1 MSSRSTGASSF
12 ANRSG
17 CAFASAERPIK
28 GRTERELAKLIP
40 NLFCFRPA
48 VIKPS
53 RRGEKMPLGAALFTP
68 VAWVV
73 DRLTDG
79 FSVETAALARCM
91 IDVAKNGAE
100 QAIFDNRAIRNWQLA
115 EPLNGALVGYA

>member
-1 MSSRSTGASSF
+1 VPDASDPRREAVIALKR
-12 ANRSG
+12 ANPESG
-17 CAFASAERPIK
+17 TRRIRDVLKRFEALPIS
-28 GRTERELAKLIP
+28 GRTERELAKLNP

-73 DRLTDG
+73 DR
-79 FSVETAALARCM
+79 
-91 IDVAKNGAE
+91 
-100 QAIFDNRAIRNWQLA
+100 
-115 EPLNGALVGYA
+115 

>member
-1 MSSRSTGASSF
+1 
-12 ANRSG
+12 
-17 CAFASAERPIK
+17 
-28 GRTERELAKLIP
+28 
-40 NLFCFRPA
+40 
-48 VIKPS
+48 
-53 RRGEKMPLGAALFTP
+53 
-68 VAWVV
+68 
-73 DRLTDG
+73 LTDG

>member
-28 GRTERELAKLIP
+28 GRTERELAKLNP

-100 QAIFDNRAIRNWQLA
+100 QAIFDNRAIRNW
-115 EPLNGALVGYA
+115 PSR

>member
-1 MSSRSTGASSF
+1 VLSLYGK
-12 ANRSG
+12 
-17 CAFASAERPIK
+17 IK
-28 GRTERELAKLIP
+28 GRTERELAKLNP

-100 QAIFDNRAIRNWQLA
+100 QAIFDNRAIRNW
-115 EPLNGALVGYA
+115 PSR